1 MDAPCRVRLIQRVE
15 VNARDVFIEKIAAL
29 LGCPVNTDIF
39 DCFRVAAATIDR
51 LQKARGETRS
61 RRKISHPTQS
71 GRACHGHDAR
81 DNRYADS
88 CEIAARAPVVK
99 RVVVEEQLRDDVV
112 GARVDLRLEML
123 DLHERV
129 RCFWMAFREAGHAN
143 PEASSVIHTEP
154 LTLATNKRDE
164 IGCLLKIPERENART
179 CGRIA
184 AQREDVSNTC
194 RRVHLKDATDF
205 ILRMAKAGQVRN
217 RLEARLAPKPHDEAV
232 RVVTRRTTGAV
243 RHRDKTRRERLELS
257 DRTVERLEAGVGLR
271 REELETQRRRV
282 TREDVRDVHSR
293 RVAKALDLDQ
303 SPVAHVTLFDIPR

>member
-1 MDAPCRVRLIQRVE
+1 MDASRRVRLIQRVE
-15 VNARDVFIEKIAAL
+15 VNACNVFIEKIAAL

-39 DCFRVAAATIDR
+39 DRFRIAAATIDR

-71 GRACHGHDAR
+71 GRTCHWHDAR
-81 DNRYADS
+81 DDRYANS

-112 GARVDLRLEML
+112 GACVDFRLEML

-129 RCFWMAFREAGHAN
+129 RCFWMAFGEAGHTN
-143 PEASSVIHTEP
+143 SEASSVIHAEP

-164 IGCLLKIPERENART
+164 IGCLLKIPERKNARARR
-179 CGRIA
+179 RIA
-184 AQREDVSNTC
+184 AQREDVSNAR
-194 RRVHLKDATDF
+194 RRVHLKDASDLV
-205 ILRMAKAGQVRN
+205 LRMAKAGQVRN
-217 RLEARLAPKPHDEAV
+217 RLEARLAPKPHDKAV
-232 RVVTRRTTGAV
+232 RVVTRRTAGAV

-303 SPVAHVTLFDIPR
+303 SIAEHVTLFDIPR